1 MNLFLNSPAVL
12 GETPFSVTTLY
23 SAKFSSYNY
32 IVTHVPK
39 VHQLPALQVDGKK
52 NAGVVQSADFSLYL
66 NAFPFFLNNNPAPA
80 CLIKLC

>member
-1 MNLFLNSPAVL
+1 MGESFLNSPAVL
-12 GETPFSVTTLY
+12 GESPFSVTTLY

-52 NAGVVQSADFSLYL
+52 NARVVQSADFSLYL
-66 NAFPFFLNNNPAPA
+66 GGG
-80 CLIKLC
+80 KW